1 MTSSIPPVQLHTV
14 LVHDRFQGYF
24 GAERVVE
31 AIRAGLFAEDNQP
44 DIITF
49 YAAREHLPP
58 EIVARIRQ
66 ESRLTRLP
74 GMGSAGGWK
83 YLLPLMPRFFRNLRL
98 DGYELVLSHR
108 TRLRCTS
115 AHPPACSTSATA
127 TRPFATRGSLRSRET
142 ASGESPASGCVGSGR
157 TSGASTCAQRRT
169 RTASWP
175 IRRPFK
181 SGSGVSTAGTR
192 SSSTRRSTSTSSR
205 PLPASGRSSCG

>member
-1 MTSSIPPVQLHTV
+1 MWKPSE
-14 LVHDRFQGYF
+14 RGYST
-24 GAERVVE
+24 
-31 AIRAGLFAEDNQP
+31 EDNQP

-98 DGYELVLSHR
+98 DGYELVLSSSHTFAMHVR
-108 TRLRCTS
+108 
-115 AHPPACSTSATA
+115 PPAGVLHVCYCHT
-127 TRPFATRGSLRSRET
+127 PVSLRVDR
-142 ASGESPASGCVGSGR
+142 SGAGRPRAGGRRRRAAWASGR

-205 PLPASGRSSCG
+205 PLPARGRSSCGCSGWCRTSGRRSWRRPFAGCRTG